1 MPHVDVLVESDRW
14 SAALPDV
21 ESLVHRAAQ
30 AVLSAAPDLPG
41 NAELSVLLSDD
52 ANIRRLNR
60 DYRDSDSATNVLA
73 FSNDDPASG
82 PVVGRV
88 VGPVSG
94 AMADPRPTLLGDVV
108 IAFET
113 TAREAADQKKPL
125 SHHVSHLLVH
135 GVLHLLGY
143 DHDEATAASGM
154 EDLERAILAGLGI
167 PDPYGERSPDEQ
179 PLATASGVAP
189 HAQGL

>member
-73 FSNDDPASG
+73 FSNDDPAN
-82 PVVGRV
+82 GRV
-88 VGPVSG
+88 GGRVGGPVSG

-189 HAQGL
+189 YAQGL

>member
-1 MPHVDVLVESDRW
+1 MVPHVDVLVESDRW

-30 AVLSAAPDLPG
+30 AVFSAAPDVPG

-82 PVVGRV
+82 PVG
-88 VGPVSG
+88 GPVG
-94 AMADPRPTLLGDVV
+94 GFMADPRPTLLGDVV

-113 TAREAADQKKPL
+113 TAREAADQRKPL

-143 DHDEATAASGM
+143 DHDEAAAANDM

-189 HAQGL
+189 YAQGL

>member
-1 MPHVDVLVESDRW
+1 MLHIDVIVESGGW
-14 SAALPDV
+14 SAGLPDV
-21 ESLVHRAAQ
+21 ETFVDRVARAA
-30 AVLSAAPDLPG
+30 VGAARDVPG
-41 NAELSVLLSDD
+41 NAELSILLSDD

-60 DYRDSDSATNVLA
+60 DYRGSDTATNVLA
-73 FSNDDPASG
+73 FGNDDPTNRPVGG
-82 PVVGRV
+82 PVG
-88 VGPVSG
+88 GPAGES
-94 AMADPRPTLLGDVV
+94 MASARPTLLGDVV

-143 DHDEATAASGM
+143 GHDEATAANDM

-167 PDPYGERSPDEQ
+167 PDPYGERGPDER
-179 PLATASGVAP
+179 PLVTASGVAP
-189 HAQGL
+189 NAQRL